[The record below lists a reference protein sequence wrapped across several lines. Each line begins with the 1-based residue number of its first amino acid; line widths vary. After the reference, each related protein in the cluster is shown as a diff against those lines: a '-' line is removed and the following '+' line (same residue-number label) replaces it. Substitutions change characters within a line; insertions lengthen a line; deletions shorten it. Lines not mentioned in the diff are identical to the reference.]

1 MTLFQGAAATE
12 RLRRKVPGTS
22 FTQAT
27 QTDVREESAAWLGP
41 AGDCGE
47 QEKGPRA
54 DVHQTKWEMRGSKI
68 FAVSVCFF
76 TGEFV
81 LLLLKEAKKTTMNI
95 SGQEI
100 NKSRINI
107 DAPEGACDLFFGCVF
122 FFF

>member
-1 MTLFQGAAATE
+1 MVGEVVTLFQGAATTE
-12 RLRRKVPGTS
+12 SLRRKVRSS
-22 FTQAT
+22 FIQAS
-27 QTDVREESAAWLGP
+27 QTDAREESAAWLGP

-81 LLLLKEAKKTTMNI
+81 LLLLKEAKKK
-95 SGQEI
+95 Q
-100 NKSRINI
+100 
-107 DAPEGACDLFFGCVF
+107 L
-122 FFF
+122 

>member
-1 MTLFQGAAATE
+1 MRG
-12 RLRRKVPGTS
+12 RKARPG
-22 FTQAT
+22 
-27 QTDVREESAAWLGP
+27 LGP

-47 QEKGPRA
+47 QEKGPGA

-68 FAVSVCFF
+68 FAASVCFF

-81 LLLLKEAKKTTMNI
+81 LLLLKEAKKKPTMNI

-107 DAPEGACDLFFGCVF
+107 DAPEGACDLFFGF
-122 FFF
+122 SF